1 MKEGII
7 MKIENRFLKYISFNT
22 QSNPYS
28 TVSPSTTGQKEFAQ
42 FLVEEM
48 RILGL
53 KDVQMSEYGVVYGKI
68 PANNQHQGDVIGLI
82 AHLDTSPDASGQD
95 IHPQIIRHYDGKD
108 ISLKEERL
116 LSPREF
122 PDLQKV
128 MGHDLI
134 TTDGTTLLGG
144 DDKAGIAIIMS
155 MAEYMYKHPEFL
167 HNDIMIAFTPD
178 EEVGRG
184 TEHFDLDIFQADYAY
199 TIDGGDINQFH
210 FENFNA
216 YQVLVDIIGQSIHPG
231 SAKNKMVNSQ
241 EVAMTFHSMLP
252 AGQKPQLTEGYEG
265 FHHLVHMQG
274 TCEKTHLEYIVR
286 NHDYLELKQ
295 QLNDFSR
302 IQSYL
307 NSFYGYEAIDIT
319 MHEQYL
325 NMKDIIKDHPHIIEQ
340 VETAMEDVGLHP
352 EITPIRGGT
361 DGARL
366 SFNGLPCPN
375 LGTGGFYCHGPYE
388 FVSITMMKKGVEL
401 LLRLVRN
408 NVYAH
413 EDIPF

>member
-1 MKEGII
+1 
-7 MKIENRFLKYISFNT
+7 MKIENRFLKYVSFPT
-22 QSNPYS
+22 QSDPYS
-28 TVSPSTTGQKEFAQ
+28 TTSPSSANQKEFAQ
-42 FLVEEM
+42 FLIEEM

-53 KDVQMSEYGVVYGKI
+53 VDVEMSEYGVVYGKI
-68 PANNQHQGDVIGLI
+68 PSNNDHQGDVIGFI
-82 AHLDTSPDASGQD
+82 AHMDTSPDASGEH
-95 IHPQIIRHYDGKD
+95 IHPQIIRHYKGQD
-108 ISLKEERL
+108 IPFQNDRL

-122 PDLQKV
+122 PDLNKV
-128 MGHDLI
+128 IGHDLI

-155 MAEYMYKHPEFL
+155 MAEYMYKHPEFK

-199 TIDGGDINQFH
+199 TIDGGDINEFH

-216 YQVLVDIIGQSIHPG
+216 YQVLVEINGKSIHPG
-231 SAKNKMVNSQ
+231 SAKDKMVNSQ
-241 EVAMTFHSMLP
+241 EVAMEFHHMLP
-252 AGQKPQLTEGYEG
+252 SGQKPQFTEGYEG
-265 FHHLVHMQG
+265 FHHLTHMQG
-274 TCEKTHLEYIVR
+274 NCEQTRLEYIVR
-286 NHDYLELKQ
+286 NHDYLKLKQ

-302 IQSYL
+302 IQAYL
-307 NSFYGYEAIDIT
+307 NSFYGYEAIHIT

-325 NMKDIIKDHPHIIEQ
+325 NMKDVIKNHPHIVEQ
-340 VETAMEDVGLHP
+340 VEIAMQDIGLQP
-352 EITPIRGGT
+352 RITPIRGGT

-366 SFNGLPCPN
+366 SFSGLPCPN

-388 FVSITMMKKGVEL
+388 FVSIHMMKKGVEL
-401 LLRLVRN
+401 LLRLIRN
-408 NVYAH
+408 NVYAK